1 MIQFFC
7 SDVYYWEDVL
17 VIGKFVLLTL
27 SVGLPVTPV
36 LAEAIIFDARPRN
49 PTKVRIWLYSL
60 LTLVWLSCLLGLIFV
75 PTAASIQLTCM
86 KD

>member
-7 SDVYYWEDVL
+7 PDVYYWEDVL
-17 VIGKFVLLTL
+17 VIGKFILLVL
-27 SVGLPVTPV
+27 SVGLTVAPV
-36 LAEAIIFDARPRN
+36 LAEAIIFDAKLRN

-75 PTAASIQLTCM
+75 PSAASIHLTCL